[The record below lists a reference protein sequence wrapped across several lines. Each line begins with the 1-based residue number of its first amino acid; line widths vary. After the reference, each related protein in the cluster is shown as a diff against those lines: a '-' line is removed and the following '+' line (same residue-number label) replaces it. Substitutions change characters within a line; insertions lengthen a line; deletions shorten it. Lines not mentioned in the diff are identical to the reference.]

1 MNCASAT
8 FLSEKILQNK
18 KDGWYGGAK
27 NLQQERPFPLLNS
40 HRMEENRQLFLA
52 KDKLMSGKLYGIIL
66 FLVLFTLSGFAQS
79 PVNIKGKIIDKET
92 GDPLPAFVKIEG
104 TDIGRTAGYDGS
116 FSLNISGIG
125 QKQKLKLTVYLIG
138 YKRTTVEAIPDDFL
152 TIELELEPFAAHEV
166 TVSADSIVSDSRVKN
181 TVAMDKMEVYT
192 LPGTAADPIYASQLL
207 PGVNSLPDS
216 STMLIRGGSPE
227 EVAFYFDGVEVEHPF
242 LSESLHESYFSIFD
256 NQVIDGFSVSSSGY
270 HTKFGDALSG
280 VMDISAKD
288 SVFSKEGGV
297 GLSIM
302 GLNSYIGVPIKNVGS
317 FVGSYNRGHSYL
329 MTRIN
334 NRDDSEFKTQNG
346 FAKLNIRLNPSHT
359 VRAFGLVK
367 RYDFSHEEGFN
378 TNSKNQIAGF
388 SLTSS
393 FLKNLVSRLI
403 VSQVKHRADFEVQD
417 VFKKD
422 QEDNIF
428 QARLD
433 TSLDL
438 EKHYLE
444 FGGDIQSRRI
454 EVDFS
459 EPGEAS
465 ANYNAEGTRLGMYF
479 NDRFRFS
486 DKLYFDLG
494 ARLLGLRIHEFKFRF
509 EPRASLA
516 YFLTRNDIL
525 RVSVGR
531 YNQFGDYFTLT
542 EYDTLE
548 PKNSTH
554 MALTYDRITEA
565 MDFRIT
571 VYNKEY
577 RNLFLN
583 TKEDLVVN
591 QGRGY
596 ARGAEIFFKYTHK
609 YFNTLFVYN
618 FLNSK
623 RKENEVLDLLRS
635 PYEIDHSFTGIFTM
649 KFRNASLGLRFSFAR
664 GLPYTPLLDR
674 EWDEENS
681 NYQPVWGTPF
691 SQRFPNYQR
700 MDLNGSKNIQLKNSM
715 IILYFGVTNLLNHK
729 NVLRHGYSDDYSVR
743 NNQYSIFGRSIF
755 IGIYIPFF

>member
-1 MNCASAT
+1 MKGKVLWSLPL
-8 FLSEKILQNK
+8 FILL
-18 KDGWYGGAK
+18 A
-27 NLQQERPFPLLNS
+27 LLGHS
-40 HRMEENRQLFLA
+40 
-52 KDKLMSGKLYGIIL
+52 
-66 FLVLFTLSGFAQS
+66 QS
-79 PVNIKGKIIDKET
+79 PSNIRGKIIDKET
-92 GDPLPAFVKIEG
+92 RDPLPAFVKIEG

-116 FSLNISGIG
+116 FSLNISELG
-125 QKQKLKLTVYLIG
+125 QKQKLKLIVFLIG
-138 YKRTTVEAIPDDFL
+138 YKKKSVEAIPGEFL
-152 TIELELEPFAAHEV
+152 TIELELEPLEAHEV
-166 TVSADSIVSDSRVKN
+166 IVSADSVVSDSRVKN
-181 TVAMDKMEVYT
+181 TVAMDKMDVYI
-192 LPGTAADPIYASQLL
+192 LPGTAADPIYASQIL

-256 NQVIDGFSVSSSGY
+256 NQIIEGFSVSGSGY
-270 HTKFGDALSG
+270 HTKFGNALSG

-288 SVFSKEGGV
+288 SIFQKEAGL

-302 GLNSYIGVPIKNVGS
+302 GLNSYIEIPIKNVGS
-317 FVGSYNRGHSYL
+317 FVGSYNTGHSYL
-329 MTRIN
+329 MTKIN

-346 FAKLNIRLNPSHT
+346 FAKLLFKLNPSLT
-359 VRAFGLVK
+359 VRMLGLLNT
-367 RYDFSHEEGFN
+367 YDFSHEDGFN
-378 TNSKNQIAGF
+378 TNSNNLIAGF

-422 QEDNIF
+422 LEDTIY

-444 FGGDIQSRRI
+444 FGGDIQGRRI
-454 EVDFS
+454 EVGYIEHGVSSDRF
-459 EPGEAS
+459 EAK
-465 ANYNAEGTRLGMYF
+465 GTRLGMYF
-479 NDRFRFS
+479 NDRFRLS
-486 DKLYFDLG
+486 DKLYIDLG
-494 ARLLGLRIHEFKFRF
+494 SRLLGLHIHKYKFRF

-516 YFLTRNDIL
+516 YFLSRNDIL
-525 RVSVGR
+525 RLSVGR

-542 EYDTLE
+542 EYSALE

-554 MALTYDRITEA
+554 IALSYDRITEA

-583 TKEDLVVN
+583 SEEDMVVN
-591 QGRGY
+591 QGHGY
-596 ARGAEIFFKYTHK
+596 ARGAEIFLKYTHK
-609 YFNTLFVYN
+609 YFDTLFVYN

-623 RKENEVLDLLRS
+623 RKENEVLELLRS

-649 KFRNASLGLRFSFAR
+649 KFRNASLGIRYSFAR
-664 GLPYTPLLDR
+664 GLPFTPLLGR
-674 EWDEENS
+674 EWDEENLL
-681 NYQPVWGTPF
+681 YQPLWGTPF
-691 SQRFPNYQR
+691 SQRHPSYQR
-700 MDLNGSKNIQLKNSM
+700 MDLNGSKNIKLKKSM
-715 IILYFGVTNLLNHK
+715 IVFYFGITNLLNNK
-729 NVLRHGYSDDYSVR
+729 NVLRHMYSDDYSVR
-743 NNQYSIFGRSIF
+743 NNQYSIFGRSLF